1 MTYEILNFRN
11 SQAEMY
17 DNWNKKNAGRIN
29 IKYEQVEERS
39 SELVDKTIE
48 MTKCQE
54 QEGKRIKESEQNLRD
69 MWETIKRTNMIMWE
83 LPPEGGEDETNKGA
97 DTAFEEIV
105 AEQAYRLMKD
115 KNLCIQE
122 SQWTLNRINSETH
135 MVIHCNQAFE
145 NQRRIKNF
153 ESSKTCD

>member
-54 QEGKRIKESEQNLRD
+54 QEGKRIKKS
-69 MWETIKRTNMIMWE
+69 
-83 LPPEGGEDETNKGA
+83 
-97 DTAFEEIV
+97 
-105 AEQAYRLMKD
+105 
-115 KNLCIQE
+115 
-122 SQWTLNRINSETH
+122 
-135 MVIHCNQAFE
+135 
-145 NQRRIKNF
+145 
-153 ESSKTCD
+153 

>member
-54 QEGKRIKESEQNLRD
+54 QEGKRIKKSEQNLRD
-69 MWETIKRTNMIMWE
+69 MWETIKRTNMLMRE
-83 LPPEGGEDETNKGA
+83 LPPEGEEDETNKGA